1 MHRLIVTALLGS
13 VLSAAAHAQFPLP
26 VDDGG
31 VDYRSRGNLPWGT
44 SGWLF
49 TRYAFDKQG
58 NGFGPA
64 GIYALDFTL
73 TDEDCATRESSQFA
87 LFEQDIALTPTP
99 GATGTLPDQNRV
111 LLQTAVFNSPAGGA
125 GVCTW
130 TYTLTPPAAV
140 TGVRTLD
147 LFIGA
152 FLDGGIGWNADGPAG
167 TSSALNN
174 GTTPELPN
182 LSPDAATRLEIDR
195 EYGFTMEGT
204 TGPTLIPATEVW
216 AGLPQI
222 FQNRLWVFHST
233 RAGVRDTTGF
243 FAARGANGASNF
255 GWCDYPDA
263 TNRGG
268 HAPTRADDILWEGR
282 VQGFRSATSLGRI
295 LLSTRVAR
303 TLLGGPIDLGFGVL
317 ELDPVDDLFTASATG
332 LIPGLSVN
340 PPPAQRVLYV
350 PNPTLQ
356 QTGIAPLLHA
366 LQVDLYCQELRID
379 LATGAAS
386 LGNLDCHSFRR

>member
-1 MHRLIVTALLGS
+1 MHRTSLAALLA
-13 VLSAAAHAQFPLP
+13 LALCATAHAQFPVP

-31 VDYRSRGNLPWGT
+31 VDYRSRGSLAWGT

-49 TRYAFDKQG
+49 TRHAFDKQG
-58 NGFGPA
+58 NGIGPA
-64 GIYALDFTL
+64 GIHALDFTL
-73 TDEDCATRESSQFA
+73 TDENCATPEASQFA
-87 LFEQDIALTPTP
+87 LLEQDPALPA
-99 GATGTLPDQNRV
+99 GSVGTLPDTNRV
-111 LLQTAVFNSPAGGA
+111 LLQTAVFNSPGGT

-130 TYTLTPPAAV
+130 LYTLTPPAAV
-140 TGVRTLD
+140 TGVRSLD

-152 FLDGGIGWNADGPAG
+152 FLDGGVNWNSDGPAG
-167 TSSALNN
+167 TSSALNA
-174 GTTPELPN
+174 GTTPELPS
-182 LSPDAATRLEIDR
+182 LSPDPATRLEIDT
-195 EYGFTMEGT
+195 EYGFTMEGS
-204 TGPTLIPATEVW
+204 TGPVLVPATEVW
-216 AGLPQI
+216 ARPPQI
-222 FQNRLWVFHST
+222 FQNRMWAFHST

-243 FAARGANGASNF
+243 FSARGANGSANF
-255 GWCDYPDA
+255 GWADYPDA

-268 HAPTRADDILWEGR
+268 HAPTRADDLVWEGR

-317 ELDPVDDLFTASATG
+317 ELDPVDDLFSVSASG
-332 LIPGLSVN
+332 LIPGLSVT
-340 PPPAQRVLYV
+340 PPQAQRVLYV

>member
-1 MHRLIVTALLGS
+1 MHRSTLPALL
-13 VLSAAAHAQFPLP
+13 VLACAATAHAQFPVP

-31 VDYRSRGNLPWGT
+31 IDYRSRGSLAWGT

-49 TRYAFDKQG
+49 TRNAFDKQG
-58 NGFGPA
+58 NGIGPS
-64 GIYALDFTL
+64 GIYALDFTM
-73 TDEDCATRESSQFA
+73 TDEDCSTPEVSQFA
-87 LFEQDIALTPTP
+87 LIEQDPALPP
-99 GATGTLPDQNRV
+99 GSPGTLPDANRV
-111 LLQTAVFNSPAGGA
+111 LLQTAVFNSPGGGA

-140 TGVRTLD
+140 TGLRTLD
-147 LFIGA
+147 LFVSA
-152 FLDGGIGWNADGPAG
+152 FLDGGVGWNADGPAG
-167 TSSALNN
+167 TSSALNS

-182 LSPDAATRLEIDR
+182 LSPDPATRLEIDR
-195 EYGFTMEGT
+195 EYGFTMQGS
-204 TGPTLIPATEVW
+204 TGPAFVPATEVW
-216 AGLPQI
+216 AGPPQI
-222 FQNRLWVFHST
+222 FQNRIWAFHST

-243 FAARGANGASNF
+243 FAARGASGSVNL
-255 GWCDYPDA
+255 GWADYPDA

-268 HAPTRADDILWEGR
+268 HAPSRADDILWEGR
-282 VQGFRSATSLGRI
+282 VQGFRSATSIGRM

-317 ELDPVDDLFTASATG
+317 ELDPVDDLFAATAAG
-332 LIPGLSVN
+332 YIPGLTVA
-340 PPPAQRVLYV
+340 PPNAQRVVYI
-350 PNPTLQ
+350 PTPSLQ